1 MNPQLKLITLKEVK
15 EVYAR
20 KDYLFN
26 MIINIILFSAV
37 GYIFSQY
44 DTESLKKLFME
55 FTFMVAPPFAMWIV
69 SFPFIREK
77 FGDDKLVR
85 RFEALLTAPISLK
98 TVWAGKITSIFLLS
112 YPTAILIVVIFLF
125 TWNFLGGLNPILVL
139 SAPVWIMTLIIT
151 PALPM
156 VYAGFASWSILRFT
170 HPKLI
175 QILQFL
181 GIGGF
186 LLVFLTS
193 GRFIRSIGSDQ
204 IVNWPIVACSFIGL
218 AALTGLMLFLI
229 NRLDKETVTI

>member
-1 MNPQLKLITLKEVK
+1 MNFQFKSITLKELK
-15 EVYAR
+15 EVYTR
-20 KDYLFN
+20 KDYIFT
-26 MIINIILFSAV
+26 MILNIIIFLGV

-69 SFPFIREK
+69 GFPFIREK
-77 FGDDKLVR
+77 FSDEKLLR
-85 RFEALLTAPISLK
+85 RFEALLTTPVSLK
-98 TVWAGKITSIFLLS
+98 TVWAGKLASIFLLT
-112 YPTAILIVVIFLF
+112 YPTAILIVIIFLF
-125 TWNFLGGLNPILVL
+125 IWYFLGGLNPFLVL

-186 LLVFLTS
+186 LLIFLTS
-193 GRFIRSIGSDQ
+193 GRFIRSIGTDQ
-204 IVNWPIVACSFIGL
+204 IVNWPVVACSFMGL
-218 AALTGLMLFLI
+218 AILTGLMLLLM